1 MPRPRFLSSAEVPHI
16 HFAPYNKEESIKV
29 LSKYVRRITKAP
41 SEGEH
46 GEDEDEDEYTED
58 NAKEELYV
66 WEKFCG
72 TVWDSL
78 AKGAA
83 RNIVQFREAV
93 DKMWLQFVQPIAKG
107 EYGTRN
113 YSSLYLLQKDMF
125 RRETN
130 VIDSVLPA
138 TVVGRTTALK
148 SEIVSSVRLSAPT
161 VANYCFG

>member
-29 LSKYVRRITKAP
+29 LSKYVRRITKVP
-41 SEGEH
+41 SEGDQ
-46 GEDEDEDEYTED
+46 GEEEEEEEYTED
-58 NAKEELYV
+58 DAKEELYV

-83 RNIVQFREAV
+83 RNIIQFREAV

-130 VIDSVLPA
+130 VIDSVIPA
-138 TVVGRTTALK
+138 VAAGKMTASK
-148 SEIVSSVRLSAPT
+148 SEICGFLSTPM
-161 VANYCFG
+161 VANFYL

>member
-29 LSKYVRRITKAP
+29 LSKYVRRITKIP
-41 SEGEH
+41 VEVEGGP
-46 GEDEDEDEYTED
+46 GEEEDDEEYTED
-58 NAKEELYV
+58 DAKEELYV

-83 RNIVQFREAV
+83 RNIIQFREAV

-130 VIDSVLPA
+130 VIDSVVPA
-138 TVVGRTTALK
+138 TAVGRTTALK
-148 SEIVSSVRLSAPT
+148 SEIVFRLILSALT
-161 VANYCFG
+161 VANY